1 MKNFILLIFAV
12 LMLPLNSSA
21 QWKRETGFGLG
32 INQPIYPKTY
42 YDEKIG
48 ASLKCG
54 VYQSWF
60 NPETKF
66 TFRPMVGI
74 NLERLKIDNLARGG
88 LGGGNTYEGTIWSIN
103 GELAALAQICIQ
115 KKLYFAVGPTG
126 RYLFTNYTKMSMDW
140 WQQGSGSGGKET
152 NGFNRKN
159 LYQPAIGIKAM
170 LVEKNI
176 DKKISYGFSFE
187 NLWRNPEG
195 DFINYSNTFEVTFYL
210 GLH

>member
-12 LMLPLNSSA
+12 LMLPINSFA

-32 INQPIYPKTY
+32 INQPIYPKNY

-66 TFRPMVGI
+66 MFRPMVGI

-88 LGGGNTYEGTIWSIN
+88 LG
-103 GELAALAQICIQ
+103 AAT
-115 KKLYFAVGPTG
+115 PT
-126 RYLFTNYTKMSMDW
+126 RE
-140 WQQGSGSGGKET
+140 QSG
-152 NGFNRKN
+152 
-159 LYQPAIGIKAM
+159 A
-170 LVEKNI
+170 
-176 DKKISYGFSFE
+176 
-187 NLWRNPEG
+187 
-195 DFINYSNTFEVTFYL
+195 
-210 GLH
+210 